1 MTGKTKVLFVVT
13 SNDRLGETGK
23 PTGFHFEELSTP
35 YYLLQDSGYEVE
47 IASIRGGKAPI
58 DPGSQKARGE
68 NAPSVERFLDDG
80 AAQEK
85 IASTKPVS
93 EVAGSDYAAVY
104 LPGGH
109 GTMWDLPD
117 NEALGKLLA
126 ESFEAGRIVAS
137 ICHGAAGLLAARLSD
152 GSPLVKGREVNSFTD
167 AEERAVELDQVVP
180 FLLETRLREQGA
192 NFRGADDFKPIVVK
206 DGNLLTGQNPP
217 SAEPLGRQMVD
228 MLNNAASQA
237 AE

>member
-1 MTGKTKVLFVVT
+1 MSESTKVLFVVT
-13 SNDRLGETGK
+13 SNDKLGGTGK

-35 YYLLQDSGYEVE
+35 YYLLQDAGYQVE
-47 IASIRGGKAPI
+47 IASIQAGKAPI
-58 DPGSQKARGE
+58 DPGSQKERGQ
-68 NAPSVERFLDDG
+68 NAASVERFLDD
-80 AAQEK
+80 QEAMKK
-85 IASTKPVS
+85 IDDTK
-93 EVAGSDYAAVY
+93 AIGSVKAYDYAAIY

-117 NEALGKLLA
+117 NKTLGHLLA
-126 ESFEAGRIVAS
+126 EGFEQGRVIAS

-152 GSPLVKGREVNSFTD
+152 GAALVKGREVNCFTD
-167 AEERAVELDQVVP
+167 SEERAVELDEVVP
-180 FLLETRLREQGA
+180 FLLESRLREQGA

-217 SAEPLGRQMVD
+217 SAEPLGRQLVD
-228 MLNNAASQA
+228 MLNAARNQA

>member
-1 MTGKTKVLFVVT
+1 MSDVRKVLFVVT
-13 SNDRLGETGK
+13 SNDKLGETGK
-23 PTGFHFEELSTP
+23 PTGFHFEELSSP
-35 YYLLQDSGYEVE
+35 YYLLQDAGYEVE
-47 IASIRGGKAPI
+47 IASIAGGKAPV

-68 NAPSVERFLDDG
+68 NAPSVERFLDED
-80 AAQEK
+80 AAQQK
-85 IASTKPVS
+85 LAATRPVS
-93 EVAGSDYAAVY
+93 DLDASDYAAIY

-117 NEALGKLLA
+117 NEVLGKLLA
-126 ESFEAGRIVAS
+126 ETFEAGRPVAS

-167 AEERAVELDQVVP
+167 AEERAVELDNVVP

-192 NFRGADDFKPIVVK
+192 NFRGADNFKPIVVK

-228 MLNNAASQA
+228 MLNGKQSQA